1 MVIALLQLPLLVPT
15 DLGSRNL
22 GMNIYFA
29 KRALGWSKKPPRTRA
44 LELIEVNRL
53 VRGEFSSVSTEKL
66 SRNRCA
72 PRGEEKEVLVLPK
85 IQSYAGFAGC
95 CFIFLCGPRG

>member
-1 MVIALLQLPLLVPT
+1 MVIALLQLPLLVST

-29 KRALGWSKKPPRTRA
+29 KRAFWGGATRA

-53 VRGEFSSVSTEKL
+53 VRGEFSSVSTAKL
-66 SRNRCA
+66 SRNRRA